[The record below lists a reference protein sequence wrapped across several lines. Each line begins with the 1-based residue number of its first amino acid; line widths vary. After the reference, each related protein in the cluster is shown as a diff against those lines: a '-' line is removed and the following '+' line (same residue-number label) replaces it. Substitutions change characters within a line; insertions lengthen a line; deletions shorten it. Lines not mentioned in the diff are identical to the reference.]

1 MDGRRSEIAVKT
13 PKIRRGGKRL
23 EETAGI
29 DGIDGIDGLFITE
42 VLVITLFIVVMI
54 CCVFTFLNP
63 SEIDD
68 GNLGFTTPAVRLRFQ
83 SAHWLIQSWPEE
95 GLALVTVKGKFPGKH
110 VFLLCKDEGSSKFP
124 YMCMRLSYCA
134 CLYIYNI
141 TYELHTYVFERHLL
155 LG

>member
-1 MDGRRSEIAVKT
+1 MARPKGRCRSVPNGRSAQ
-13 PKIRRGGKRL
+13 RNRGQNAQDSKGCGRDLKRL
-23 EETAGI
+23 RELMEI

-134 CLYIYNI
+134 CLYI
-141 TYELHTYVFERHLL
+141 
-155 LG
+155 